1 MTDLAIASVVRADSA
16 ATAGEQSAK
25 TIAFFT
31 CMGLMASI
39 CVMTLGIDLSAGWGL
54 M

>member
-1 MTDLAIASVVRADSA
+1 MTNLAIASATRIESA
-16 ATAGEQSAK
+16 KEAGEQSVK

-31 CMGLMASI
+31 CFGLMMSL
-39 CVMTLGIDLSAGWGL
+39 CVMTFGIDLSAGWGL